1 MTTGIDDP
9 YDWAQKKII
18 QLIKKYESMNI
29 HDDKIYTI
37 NHGIWSLKKL
47 IALNCYSQK
56 FIEILKSN
64 DFNECI
70 FVDPFCGSGLIEIQ
84 TSHPFPGSALVSLFT
99 ENKSFDRYYFSDIDQ
114 VRIKSLETK
123 LSNLRDTY
131 NINISNSNFKD
142 RINEIF
148 SGHHPKSQQWK
159 DRGYLVFLD
168 PYGFDITWDS
178 MNRILRSGPV
188 DLIITMMTSSIKW
201 NASIDQSKNKLKKL
215 FGDDEWQSRK
225 NDLLEYY
232 CEKIHQYGYNK
243 KYSTK
248 TIEVKMDTGAYHII
262 FASQSSGGMNVFD
275 YVKERI
281 DKIDLSMLTHA
292 YEVIGG
298 KATSITDYID
308 Q

>member
-1 MTTGIDDP
+1 MNREIADP

-18 QLIKKYESMNI
+18 QLIKKFESMNI
-29 HDDKIYTI
+29 QDDKIYTD

-47 IALNCYSQK
+47 IALNGYSQK

-64 DFNECI
+64 GFKECV
-70 FVDPFCGSGLIEIQ
+70 FVDPFCGSGLIKLQ
-84 TSHPFPGSALVSLFT
+84 VLHPFPSSALVSLFT
-99 ENKSFDRYYFSDIDQ
+99 ENKSFDRFYFSDNDQ
-114 VRIKSLETK
+114 IRINSLETK
-123 LSNLRDTY
+123 LSNLRETY
-131 NINISNSNFKD
+131 NINISKSNFKD

-148 SGHHPKSQQWK
+148 SGRPPKSQQWK

-168 PYGFDITWDS
+168 PYGFDLTWDS
-178 MNRILRSGPV
+178 IDRILRSGPV
-188 DLIITMMTSSIKW
+188 DLIITMMTSYITW
-201 NASIDQSKNKLKKL
+201 NASIEQSKNKLKVF
-215 FGDDEWQSRK
+215 FGDDEWQFRK
-225 NDLLEYY
+225 HDLLEYY

-248 TIEVKMDTGAYHII
+248 TIEVKMTNGSYHII

-275 YVKERI
+275 YLKERI

-298 KATSITDYID
+298 KATNITDYFNK
-308 Q
+308 